1 MSKLI
6 NKDFK
11 YSIDYDYNTSYS
23 CKESGCNE
31 EGICRC
37 GVIYDQCINSVDI
50 NDIVGQIYSEYFD
63 NSISTKRE
71 NSINSILYGITKE
84 IDLYTIDRVL
94 RYFKLWEPYNWDME
108 IEGGYYGQEMGDI
121 TISPNIVNG
130 VESHL
135 DIAFSI
141 DDLSGRIEYLLG
153 LEYGH
158 LLPELVGCKYEVIEV
173 NKEDI
178 IFGSDSHYEKVK
190 YKKLDH
196 YLDPKYHGIRGV
208 VLLKERKVGNQW
220 RLIDGYHRCTSTQK
234 DKVKVLRAYR

>member
-6 NKDFK
+6 DRDFK
-11 YSIDYDYNTSYS
+11 YSIDYDYNTQYS
-23 CKESGCNE
+23 CEDSGCNE

-37 GVIYDQCINSVDI
+37 GMICDEHINSIEVDV
-50 NDIVGQIYSEYFD
+50 IVGDIYAEYFD
-63 NSISTKRE
+63 NSISTKRD
-71 NSINSILYGITKE
+71 NSINAILFGITKE
-84 IDLYTIDRVL
+84 VDLYTIDRIV
-94 RYFKLWEPYNWDME
+94 RHFKLWESHNWKMV
-108 IEGGYYGQEMGDI
+108 IEGGYYGQEMGGI
-121 TISPNIVNG
+121 TLTSLVAKE

-158 LLPELVGCKYEVIEV
+158 LLPELVGCKYEIIEV

-178 IFGSDSHYEKVK
+178 IFGSDGHYEKVK
-190 YKKLDH
+190 YKKLNH

-208 VLLKERKVGNQW
+208 VILKERKVGDQW

-234 DKVKVLRAYR
+234 DKVKVLRAYK